1 MEQKF
6 TSLKPTAD
14 LPRLH
19 AILAARAVADRQG
32 QGWYS
37 ITNLSQTE
45 AEVVIYDEIGMYG
58 VTAGDF
64 INAIRDIKASTITL
78 RINSPGGDV
87 FDGIAIFNAIARHP
101 ATVNVYVDGIAAS
114 AASFIVQAGD
124 MRTMMPHS
132 QMMIHDAHGLVMGP
146 ADDMRRMADVLDMN
160 SNNIASIYASRAGGT
175 VEEWRA
181 KMREETWFDDV
192 AAVRNGLADRIEG
205 MDSEALLEAEI
216 VDDPDPEPEPDPPAP
231 PDYAAL
237 FDEIVEGESDAIF
250 GIVVEEEYVGV

>member
-45 AEVVIYDEIGMYG
+45 AEVVIYDEIGMY
-58 VTAGDF
+58 
-64 INAIRDIKASTITL
+64 
-78 RINSPGGDV
+78 
-87 FDGIAIFNAIARHP
+87 
-101 ATVNVYVDGIAAS
+101 GIAAS

-216 VDDPDPEPEPDPPAP
+216 VDDPDPEPEPEPPAP